1 MDESPFPF
9 AEKGE
14 WVGHWWLPENPDNRV
29 AGTLIYDGEGALN
42 LKLDNHFDGY
52 NPGEVGEVHEDEHGN
67 ISRTVRSKDLLISYD
82 VIYGV
87 ADGADITIMDAVDK
101 SPVMPWGRIGENYIS
116 NCRISAEKL
125 ILGKHLETK
134 DSKVFGGLRVSVDNL
149 GFWYLSAEEKKE
161 IDFEGRYIEL
171 CNVNEIEASD
181 GDDLFCRILVN
192 DGVSLEEGLEEAHV
206 IQNFISF
213 VTNQPSGIVWLQLE
227 DAEDV
232 SNSDNKCVSI
242 ICSRMK
248 IGKGYRW
255 VGSNSDAR
263 LVSEAFPFAESLAEW
278 FKLVADARAAVNMVI
293 AIQLEDMPFIENDLL
308 AVTGAAEVLHR
319 NLNIRSHMY
328 DAAEYKKMKKEIMN
342 VVPAWYKETA
352 MSNLRN
358 DPSLRI
364 RLIDLADSVDK
375 DSILY
380 LVPDV
385 EYWAKKTVKARNDLT
400 HKGVAPKQSAD
411 ELLAIVDATKAI
423 IRLAIMDRLGVSKE
437 YQNEI
442 VKNYRQYITAARRA
456 GEWLTP
462 PPEEVTEETQNN
474 TNA

>member
-1 MDESPFPF
+1 MNESPFPI
-9 AEKGE
+9 AKKGE
-14 WVGHWWLPENPDNRV
+14 WVGYWWLPENPDNKV
-29 AGTLIYDGEGALN
+29 EGTLVYDGKGGLS
-42 LKLDNHFDGY
+42 LKLDNYFDGY
-52 NPGEVGEVHEDEHGN
+52 NPDELGDIRKDEHGN
-67 ISRTVRSKDLLISYD
+67 LFRVVTSKDYLILYD

-87 ADGADITIMDAVDK
+87 ADGINITIMDAMDK
-101 SPVMPWGRIGENYIS
+101 SPLRPWGRIGKNYIS
-116 NCRISAEKL
+116 NCKISAEKL
-125 ILGKHLETK
+125 ILGRHVENK

-192 DGVSLEEGLEEAHV
+192 DGVSLEEALEEARV
-206 IQNFISF
+206 IQDFVSF

-227 DAEDV
+227 EAEDV

-248 IGKGYRW
+248 IGEGHGW

-263 LVSEAFPFAESLAEW
+263 LVSEAFPFAESLAKW
-278 FKLVADARAAVNMVI
+278 FELVACASAAVNMVM

-308 AVTGAAEVLHR
+308 TVTGAAEVLHR
-319 NLNIRSHMY
+319 NLRIKPHMH
-328 DAAEYKKMKKEIMN
+328 DVAEFKKMKKEIMN
-342 VVPAWYKETA
+342 IVPESYKETV

-358 DPSLRI
+358 EPSLRI
-364 RLIDLADSVDK
+364 RLMDLAESADEDSV
-375 DSILY
+375 LC

-411 ELLAIVDATKAI
+411 ELLAIVDVTKTI
-423 IRLAIMDRLGVSKE
+423 IRLVILERLGVSKE

-442 VKNYRQYITAARRA
+442 VKNYRQYINVARRA

-462 PPEEVTEETQNN
+462 PLEKITKETQNN
-474 TNA
+474 TDA

>member
-1 MDESPFPF
+1 MNESPFPF

-14 WVGHWWLPENPDNRV
+14 WVGYWWLPENPDNKV
-29 AGTLIYDGEGALN
+29 EGTLIYDGKGGLD

-52 NPGEVGEVHEDEHGN
+52 NPDEVGEIDEDEHGN
-67 ISRTVRSKDLLISYD
+67 LGRLVRDKDLILYD
-82 VIYGV
+82 VIYGIS
-87 ADGADITIMDAVDK
+87 DGVNITIMDARDM
-101 SPVMPWGRIGENYIS
+101 SPIRFWRRTGSSYASDCKIN
-116 NCRISAEKL
+116 AEKL
-125 ILGKHLETK
+125 ILGRHVENKNN
-134 DSKVFGGLRVSVDNL
+134 KVFEGLRISVDNL
-149 GFWYLSAEEKKE
+149 GFWHSLGKEKQE
-161 IDFEGRYIEL
+161 NVFEGKHIEL
-171 CNVNEIEASD
+171 CNVNELEVSD
-181 GDDLFCRILVN
+181 GRDLFCRVLVD
-192 DGVSLEEGLEEAHV
+192 DGISLEEALEEARV
-206 IQNFISF
+206 IQNFVSF
-213 VTNQPSGIVWLQLE
+213 VTSQDSGIVWLQLE

-248 IGKGYRW
+248 IGEGHGW
-255 VGSNSDAR
+255 AGSNSDAR
-263 LVSEAFPFAESLAEW
+263 LVSEAFPFAESLAKW
-278 FKLVADARAAVNMVI
+278 FELVACASAAVNMVM

-319 NLNIRSHMY
+319 NLGIRSYMY
-328 DAAEYKKMKKEIMN
+328 DDAEFKKMKKEIIN

-364 RLIDLADSVDK
+364 RLMDLAELVDK
-375 DSILY
+375 DNILC
-380 LVPDV
+380 LVPDA

-411 ELLAIVDATKAI
+411 ELLAIVDVTKTI
-423 IRLAIMDRLGVSKE
+423 IKLVILERLGVSKE

-442 VKNYRQYITAARRA
+442 VKNYRQYINAARRA

-462 PPEEVTEETQNN
+462 PLEKITKETQNN
-474 TNA
+474 TDA

>member
-1 MDESPFPF
+1 MNESPFPF
-9 AEKGE
+9 AKKGE
-14 WVGHWWLPENPDNRV
+14 WDGYWWLPENPDNKV
-29 AGTLIYDGEGALN
+29 AGTLIYDGEGGLN

-52 NPGEVGEVHEDEHGN
+52 NPDEVGEIDEDESGN
-67 ISRTVRSKDLLISYD
+67 LGRLVRDKDLIFYD

-87 ADGADITIMDAVDK
+87 AGGVDITIMDARDM
-101 SPVMPWGRIGENYIS
+101 SPIRFWRRTGSSYASDCKIN
-116 NCRISAEKL
+116 AEKL
-125 ILGKHLETK
+125 ILGKHLENK
-134 DSKVFGGLRVSVDNL
+134 ENKVFGGLRVSVDNL
-149 GFWYLSAEEKKE
+149 GFWYFSAEEKKE
-161 IDFEGRYIEL
+161 IDFGGRYIEL

-181 GDDLFCRILVN
+181 RDDLFCRILVN
-192 DGVSLEEGLEEAHV
+192 DGVSLEEGLEEVRV

-213 VTNQPSGIVWLQLE
+213 VTNQASDIVWLQLE

-248 IGKGYRW
+248 IGEGYRW

-263 LVSEAFPFAESLAEW
+263 LVSEAFPFAESLAKW
-278 FKLVADARAAVNMVI
+278 FKLVADARAAVNMVM

-308 AVTGAAEVLHR
+308 TVTGAAEVLHR
-319 NLNIRSHMY
+319 NLKIRSHMY
-328 DAAEYKKMKKEIMN
+328 DIAEFKKMKKEILN
-342 VVPAWYKETA
+342 IVPESYKETV

-364 RLIDLADSVDK
+364 RLMDLAKSADEDSV
-375 DSILY
+375 LY

-411 ELLAIVDATKAI
+411 ELLAIVDVTKTI
-423 IRLAIMDRLGVSKE
+423 IRLVILERLGVSKE
-437 YQNEI
+437 YQNKI
-442 VKNYRQYITAARRA
+442 VKNYRQYINVARRA

-474 TNA
+474 TDA

>member
-1 MDESPFPF
+1 MNESPFSI
-9 AEKGE
+9 AKKGE
-14 WVGHWWLPENPDNRV
+14 WVGYWWLPENPDNKV
-29 AGTLIYDGEGALN
+29 EGTLVYDGKGGLS
-42 LKLDNHFDGY
+42 LKLDNYFDGY
-52 NPGEVGEVHEDEHGN
+52 NPDELGDIRKDEHGN
-67 ISRTVRSKDLLISYD
+67 LFRVVTSKDYLILYD

-87 ADGADITIMDAVDK
+87 ADGINITIMDAMDK
-101 SPVMPWGRIGENYIS
+101 SPLRPWGRIGKNYIS
-116 NCRISAEKL
+116 NCKISAEKL
-125 ILGKHLETK
+125 ILGRHVENK

-181 GDDLFCRILVN
+181 GDELFCRILVN
-192 DGVSLEEGLEEAHV
+192 DGVSLEEALEEARV
-206 IQNFISF
+206 IQDFVSF

-227 DAEDV
+227 EAEDV

-248 IGKGYRW
+248 IGEGHGW

-263 LVSEAFPFAESLAEW
+263 LVSEAFPFAESLAKW
-278 FKLVADARAAVNMVI
+278 FELVACASAAVNMVM

-308 AVTGAAEVLHR
+308 TVTGAAEVLHR
-319 NLNIRSHMY
+319 NLRIKPHMH
-328 DAAEYKKMKKEIMN
+328 DVAEFKKMKKEIMN
-342 VVPAWYKETA
+342 IVPESYKETV

-358 DPSLRI
+358 EPSLRI
-364 RLIDLADSVDK
+364 RLMDLAESADEDSV
-375 DSILY
+375 LC

-411 ELLAIVDATKAI
+411 ELLAIVDVTKTI
-423 IRLAIMDRLGVSKE
+423 IRLVILERLGVSKE

-442 VKNYRQYITAARRA
+442 VKNYRQYINVARRV

-462 PPEEVTEETQNN
+462 PLEKITKETQNN
-474 TNA
+474 TDA

>member
-29 AGTLIYDGEGALN
+29 AGTLIYDGEGGLN

-52 NPGEVGEVHEDEHGN
+52 NPDEVGEIDEDESGN
-67 ISRTVRSKDLLISYD
+67 LGRLVRDKDLIFYD

-87 ADGADITIMDAVDK
+87 ADGINITIMDAMDK
-101 SPVMPWGRIGENYIS
+101 SPWKPWGRIGKNYIS
-116 NCRISAEKL
+116 NCKISAEKL
-125 ILGKHLETK
+125 ILGRHVENK

-255 VGSNSDAR
+255 AGSNSDAR
-263 LVSEAFPFAESLAEW
+263 LVSEAFPFAESLAKW
-278 FKLVADARAAVNMVI
+278 FKLVADARAAVNMVM

-328 DAAEYKKMKKEIMN
+328 DAAEFKKMKKEIMN

-364 RLIDLADSVDK
+364 RLIDLADSADK

-462 PPEEVTEETQNN
+462 PPEEITKEKQNN
-474 TNA
+474 TDA

>member
-1 MDESPFPF
+1 MSDSPFPF
-9 AEKGE
+9 AKKGE
-14 WVGHWWLPENPDNRV
+14 WAGHWWLPKNPNKKV
-29 AGTLIYDGEGALN
+29 TGTLIYDGKGGLN

-52 NPGEVGEVHEDEHGN
+52 NPADVGEVRKDEHGN

-87 ADGADITIMDAVDK
+87 ADGVDITIMDARDM
-101 SPVMPWGRIGENYIS
+101 SPIRFWRRAGVSYVSDCKIN
-116 NCRISAEKL
+116 AEKL
-125 ILGKHLETK
+125 VLGRHIESK
-134 DSKVFGGLRVSVDNL
+134 DNKVFGGLRISVDNL
-149 GFWYLSAEEKKE
+149 GFWHLLEEEKKE
-161 IDFEGRYIEL
+161 IDFGGRRIEL
-171 CNVNEIEASD
+171 CNMNEIEVSD
-181 GDDLFCRILVN
+181 GSDLFCRVLV
-192 DGVSLEEGLEEAHV
+192 DDDISLEEALEEARV
-206 IQNFISF
+206 IQNFVSF
-213 VTNQPSGIVWLQLE
+213 IVNQDSGIVWLQLE
-227 DAEDV
+227 GAEDV

-263 LVSEAFPFAESLAEW
+263 LVSEAFPFAESLAKW
-278 FKLVADARAAVNMVI
+278 FKLVADARAAVNMVM

-319 NLNIRSHMY
+319 NLKIRSHMY
-328 DAAEYKKMKKEIMN
+328 DIAEFKKMKKEIIN

-364 RLIDLADSVDK
+364 RLIDLAESVDK

-423 IRLAIMDRLGVSKE
+423 IRLAIMGRLGVSKE

-442 VKNYRQYITAARRA
+442 VKNYRQYINAARRA

-462 PPEEVTEETQNN
+462 PSEEITEETQNN
-474 TNA
+474 TNS

>member
-1 MDESPFPF
+1 MNESPFPF

-14 WVGHWWLPENPDNRV
+14 WVGYWWLPENPDNKV
-29 AGTLIYDGEGALN
+29 EGTLIYDGKGGLD

-52 NPGEVGEVHEDEHGN
+52 NPDEVGEIDEDEHGN
-67 ISRTVRSKDLLISYD
+67 LGRLVRDKDLILYD
-82 VIYGV
+82 VIYGIS
-87 ADGADITIMDAVDK
+87 DGVNITIMDARDM
-101 SPVMPWGRIGENYIS
+101 SPIRFWRRTGSSYASDCKIN
-116 NCRISAEKL
+116 AEKL
-125 ILGKHLETK
+125 ILGRHVENKNN
-134 DSKVFGGLRVSVDNL
+134 KVFEGLRISVDNL
-149 GFWYLSAEEKKE
+149 GFWHSLGKEKQE
-161 IDFEGRYIEL
+161 NVFEGKHIEL
-171 CNVNEIEASD
+171 CNVNELEVSD
-181 GDDLFCRILVN
+181 GRDLFCRVLVD
-192 DGVSLEEGLEEAHV
+192 DGISLEEALEEARV
-206 IQNFISF
+206 IQNFVSF
-213 VTNQPSGIVWLQLE
+213 VTSQDSGIVWLQLE

-248 IGKGYRW
+248 IGEGHGW
-255 VGSNSDAR
+255 AGSHSDAR
-263 LVSEAFPFAESLAEW
+263 LVSEAFPFAESLAKW
-278 FKLVADARAAVNMVI
+278 FELVACASAAVNMVM

-319 NLNIRSHMY
+319 NLGIRSYMY
-328 DAAEYKKMKKEIMN
+328 DDAEFKKMKKEIIN

-364 RLIDLADSVDK
+364 RLMDLAELVDK
-375 DSILY
+375 DNILC
-380 LVPDV
+380 LVPDA

-411 ELLAIVDATKAI
+411 ELLAIVDVTKTI
-423 IRLAIMDRLGVSKE
+423 IKLVILDRLGVSKE

-442 VKNYRQYITAARRA
+442 VKNYRQYINVARRA

-462 PPEEVTEETQNN
+462 PLEKITKETQNN
-474 TNA
+474 TDA